1 MKFTKVYCVSIKF
14 NFLIIFFNHPQ
25 CLVFEDA
32 PNGVTAGVSAGM
44 QVVMVPDP
52 HISEEQRKHATVVLD
67 SLEEFQPELFGLPA
81 FE

>member
-1 MKFTKVYCVSIKF
+1 MEKYLTDFQWDLSNTISIP
-14 NFLIIFFNHPQ
+14 PQ

-52 HISEEQRKHATVVLD
+52 NVKEDQRKHATLVLD
-67 SLEEFQPELFGLPA
+67 TLEDFKPELFGLPA
-81 FE
+81 FK